1 MSRNRRLWTVLA
13 GIGIVAAGAVTA
25 PARAADF
32 APPPTYRA
40 GDYGDGQ
47 VLSINP
53 PRRERA
59 GQRGPADRVRGD
71 RAAPGSQ

>member
-40 GDYGDGQ
+40 G
-47 VLSINP
+47 
-53 PRRERA
+53 E
-59 GQRGPADRVRGD
+59 
-71 RAAPGSQ
+71 